1 MQSPV
6 HITFLGGL
14 GEIGRNCAAIEL
26 DKRIVLLDCGQLFPY
41 RHPGVDSILP
51 DFGWLLERTDDI
63 EGCIL
68 SHSHEDHVG
77 AIPYLFRQISV
88 PIYGS
93 PFTIGMVKSKLE
105 SHDVKFPPLVEVGDN
120 ETHSIGPFKCEF
132 LPVTHSTPGGLMTL
146 FRTPQGV
153 VLHSSDFK
161 LDPNPVDG
169 RITDLKRV
177 SEVSKEEGIRL
188 LLADSTNTENDGVSS
203 SESEIGPI
211 IEELFVEN
219 EGRRIIVG
227 TFSSHIHRIQQVADA
242 AVKSGR
248 KLAVLGPSMVRNVS
262 LAREL
267 GLLKISD
274 QIILNEKDLKKTKST
289 KVCIICTGSQ
299 GEPRAAISMMS
310 EGRHPLIEIDKND
323 TVIFSSSP
331 IPGNEASIFK
341 IYNSLARLG
350 AQVVHSGKLKV
361 HTTGHGKAGELLAL
375 HEASDPEF
383 FVPVHGEY
391 THLLAHEKISL
402 NRGMD
407 TSKVLSCVDGDRV
420 RLDENGI
427 QIEDRVSDSYLMV
440 DARGVEVSSELVKQ
454 RISLGGEGFVLIR
467 ARVDKKAKR
476 LLELPFVETLGWIEL
491 EDKAETV
498 DEIIDEVGNVLDVA
512 LKDGVFDQNELIRL
526 VRRAVG
532 KLVDLKTGRR
542 PVLIPLVEIN

>member
-1 MQSPV
+1 
-6 HITFLGGL
+6 
-14 GEIGRNCAAIEL
+14 
-26 DKRIVLLDCGQLFPY
+26 
-41 RHPGVDSILP
+41 
-51 DFGWLLERTDDI
+51 
-63 EGCIL
+63 
-68 SHSHEDHVG
+68 
-77 AIPYLFRQISV
+77 
-88 PIYGS
+88 
-93 PFTIGMVKSKLE
+93 
-105 SHDVKFPPLVEVGDN
+105 
-120 ETHSIGPFKCEF
+120 
-132 LPVTHSTPGGLMTL
+132 
-146 FRTPQGV
+146 
-153 VLHSSDFK
+153 
-161 LDPNPVDG
+161 
-169 RITDLKRV
+169 
-177 SEVSKEEGIRL
+177 
-188 LLADSTNTENDGVSS
+188 
-203 SESEIGPI
+203 
-211 IEELFVEN
+211 
-219 EGRRIIVG
+219 
-227 TFSSHIHRIQQVADA
+227 
-242 AVKSGR
+242 
-248 KLAVLGPSMVRNVS
+248 
-262 LAREL
+262 
-267 GLLKISD
+267 
-274 QIILNEKDLKKTKST
+274 
-289 KVCIICTGSQ
+289 
-299 GEPRAAISMMS
+299 MS

-341 IYNSLARLG
+341 IHNSLARLG

-407 TSKVLSCVDGDRV
+407 SSKVLSCVDGDRV